1 MPFPKQRFVVDWKRR
16 VWRRWFHSYHF
27 NFPSFSPSLPVP
39 LLPLLLLLLL
49 PHHSS
54 TRFAFRGGCGATSH
68 TIAHRGSKK
77 LVWAWKPF
85 PIFTNFLF
93 SKENFFHVWNNNGAW
108 LVGEKGV
115 VCDSIP
121 SPPISLFN
129 LLSTTDS
136 EEAHVH
142 AAQHH
147 NPLTPKNT
155 KGQFALPLYRGS
167 NLLQI
172 WVENWVDQ
180 FCVGHLICGWQAGSP
195 ATARTGTAGKNLI
208 TIIPPGR
215 VHPTYSGLEHNE
227 VKPCKTRWKL
237 KEQSNHHLSM
247 SLAPSP

>member
-93 SKENFFHVWNNNGAW
+93 PKRIFSTCGIITELDLWVRKVLYVIASH
-108 LVGEKGV
+108 
-115 VCDSIP
+115 P
-121 SPPISLFN
+121 
-129 LLSTTDS
+129 LLS
-136 EEAHVH
+136 H
-142 AAQHH
+142 
-147 NPLTPKNT
+147 
-155 KGQFALPLYRGS
+155 
-167 NLLQI
+167 
-172 WVENWVDQ
+172 
-180 FCVGHLICGWQAGSP
+180 CLICCQRLI
-195 ATARTGTAGKNLI
+195 ARKHMCTPPN
-208 TIIPPGR
+208 TIIP
-215 VHPTYSGLEHNE
+215 
-227 VKPCKTRWKL
+227 
-237 KEQSNHHLSM
+237 SNPRTPRGSLLSHFTEARICFKFGSRIESISFM
-247 SLAPSP
+247 SADT